1 MSEHDH
7 ACCGPSREDATG
19 GAAADIGAGEGA
31 LASAGDGSTVGM
43 VRLAGTVFQMGS
55 EDRDGFP
62 QDREG
67 PIRDVALAPY
77 WIDPVAVTNA
87 RFAEFVEATGH
98 VTQAERE
105 GWSFVF
111 GGLLP
116 DDFPPTR
123 AIANAQWWRQ
133 VFEADW
139 RRPEGPQSSIA
150 GRLDHPVV
158 HVSWEDAQA
167 FCAWAGVRLPHEA
180 EWEYAARGGLVG
192 ARFPW
197 GDELEPGGRHRMNVW
212 QGTFPNANTMDD
224 GWLGTCPVDEY
235 EPNGLG
241 LLNTSGNVWEWCAD
255 RFDRQTRTIRG
266 GSYLCH
272 ASYCNRYRV
281 AARTGNTPPS
291 STGNMGFRVARD
303 A

>member
-1 MSEHDH
+1 MTEHDH
-7 ACCGPSREDATG
+7 ACCGPSREDLTG
-19 GAAADIGAGEGA
+19 RGGRDWRRGQRPRRASEGA
-31 LASAGDGSTVGM
+31 LGSANDGATDGM

-116 DDFPPTR
+116 EDFPPTR

-139 RRPEGPQSSIA
+139 RRPEGP
-150 GRLDHPVV
+150 GRA
-158 HVSWEDAQA
+158 S
-167 FCAWAGVRLPHEA
+167 R
-180 EWEYAARGGLVG
+180 AA
-192 ARFPW
+192 
-197 GDELEPGGRHRMNVW
+197 
-212 QGTFPNANTMDD
+212 
-224 GWLGTCPVDEY
+224 
-235 EPNGLG
+235 
-241 LLNTSGNVWEWCAD
+241 S
-255 RFDRQTRTIRG
+255 TI
-266 GSYLCH
+266 
-272 ASYCNRYRV
+272 
-281 AARTGNTPPS
+281 PS
-291 STGNMGFRVARD
+291 STSPGKTPTPTAPGPACACRTRPSGSTPPAAAWSAPASPGAMSSSPAAATG
-303 A
+303 